1 MASDADKMS
10 IDLLPTCIVSIVIVA
25 VMTAS
30 SQLLIILYAVSV
42 QELDDRKYWKAT
54 YGLNAVVACEIKL
67 FQIISAF
74 VDFRLK

>member
-42 QELDDRKYWKAT
+42 QELDDRKY
-54 YGLNAVVACEIKL
+54 
-67 FQIISAF
+67 
-74 VDFRLK
+74 